1 MTILDRVKELCAQ
14 RDISLAQL
22 EKDLGFSNKSLFAWK
37 DSNPSVNKVKAVA
50 DYFGVTVD
58 YLLTDEK
65 ELDAKE
71 ELLERA
77 FADNP
82 DMRILFKVSEKC
94 SPAEIK
100 TAIRLI
106 QALRGETEYQD
117 I

>member
-1 MTILDRVKELCAQ
+1 MIVERIKELCSQ
-14 RDISLAQL
+14 KGVTLAEL
-22 EKDLGFSNKSLFAWK
+22 EADLGWNRRIYRWNENEPGI
-37 DSNPSVNKVKAVA
+37 DKVKAVA

-58 YLLTDEK
+58 YLLSDDK
-65 ELDAKE
+65 PLDLKE
-71 ELLERA
+71 ELLEKA

-106 QALRGETEYQD
+106 QALRGETEYED